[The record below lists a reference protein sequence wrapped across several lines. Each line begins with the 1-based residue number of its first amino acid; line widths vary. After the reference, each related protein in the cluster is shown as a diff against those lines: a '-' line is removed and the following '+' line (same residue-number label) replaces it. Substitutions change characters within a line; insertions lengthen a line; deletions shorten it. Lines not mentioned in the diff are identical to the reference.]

1 MRLIKIRTSNHEL
14 RIFHMNK
21 AKGGEIGMKDLIKK
35 GLALGL
41 GLAVVSKEQIEKL
54 VDELVKKGEVTTAES
69 KDLVQELFEK
79 GETERKQINERFRG
93 QFAQLLKDL
102 NIPTKTDLDHLEQ
115 RIAALEKEKEESLP
129 E

>member
-1 MRLIKIRTSNHEL
+1 
-14 RIFHMNK
+14 
-21 AKGGEIGMKDLIKK
+21 MKDLIKK

-69 KDLVQELFEK
+69 KDLVQELFAK
-79 GETERKQINERFRG
+79 GEAERVQINERFRE
-93 QFAQLLKDL
+93 QFSQLLKDMS
-102 NIPTKTDLDHLEQ
+102 IATKADLERLEK
-115 RIAALEKEKEESLP
+115 RIQALENENQASLP

>member
-1 MRLIKIRTSNHEL
+1 
-14 RIFHMNK
+14 
-21 AKGGEIGMKDLIKK
+21 MKDLIKK

-54 VDELVKKGEVTTAES
+54 VDELVKKGEVTAAES

-79 GETERKQINERFRG
+79 GEAEKKQINERFRE
-93 QFAQLLKDL
+93 QFAQLLKEL
-102 NIPTKTDLDHLEQ
+102 NIPTKADLERLEQ
-115 RIAALEKEKEESLP
+115 RIKVLENEKQDSLQ

>member
-1 MRLIKIRTSNHEL
+1 
-14 RIFHMNK
+14 
-21 AKGGEIGMKDLIKK
+21 MKDLIKK

-115 RIAALEKEKEESLP
+115 RIAALEKVKEESLP